1 MQTRLA
7 GLGYLA
13 FAADHHGGGI
23 RLPMEQAMPRLI
35 ELMGEPERIRSL
47 ARAAF
52 DVLLAEPGVDA
63 GKIAAIGFCFGG
75 TTSLELARSGATVH
89 AVVGFHSGL
98 QTKHAADAANI
109 TGSVLVCIGA
119 DDPMVPLEQRTAFE
133 EEMRAGG
140 VDYRVNVY
148 GGAVHSFTNQA
159 ADALGMPAI
168 KYHGPTDARSWGR

>member
-7 GLGYLA
+7 GLGYFA

-35 ELMGEPERIRSL
+35 ELMGEPERTRSL

-63 GKIAAIGFCFGG
+63 GKIAAIGFCFAG
-75 TTSLELARSGATVH
+75 TTS
-89 AVVGFHSGL
+89 
-98 QTKHAADAANI
+98 
-109 TGSVLVCIGA
+109 
-119 DDPMVPLEQRTAFE
+119 LEQRTAFE

-148 GGAVHSFTNQA
+148 GGAVNSFTNQA

-168 KYHGPTDARSWGR
+168 KYHGPTDARSWRAMIDLFDERFGAA